1 MSLPNTILPIDEVD
15 KENFRK
21 NPKVWI
27 EGKLEQV
34 RPDSSLLQAV
44 FNSIIKN
51 NLSNHDFYL
60 FLSFYAMDR
69 IIKLE
74 HRLEELSDSYM
85 NVFIVKPT
93 KRIKLPE
100 RIN

>member
-1 MSLPNTILPIDEVD
+1 MSLPITILPTNQAEQ
-15 KENFRK
+15 ENFRK

-34 RPDSSLLQAV
+34 RSFSPLLQSV
-44 FNSIIKN
+44 FNSVIRN
-51 NLSNHDFYL
+51 NLDSSDFYL

-69 IIKLE
+69 ILKLE
-74 HRLEELSDSYM
+74 NRLETIGDSQIFKSNY
-85 NVFIVKPT
+85 

-100 RIN
+100 RII

>member
-1 MSLPNTILPIDEVD
+1 MSLPNTILPIDEVE
-15 KENFRK
+15 KQNFRK

-34 RPDSSLLQAV
+34 RPFSPLLQSV

-60 FLSFYAMDR
+60 FLSFYSIDR

-74 HRLEELSDSYM
+74 HRLEALSESYT
-85 NVFIVKPT
+85 NIFVVKPT

>member
-1 MSLPNTILPIDEVD
+1 MSLPITILPTDEAEH
-15 KENFRK
+15 ENFRK

-27 EGKLEQV
+27 EGKLEQI
-34 RPDSSLLQAV
+34 RCFSPLLQTV
-44 FNSIIKN
+44 FNSVIRN
-51 NLSNHDFYL
+51 NLDSSDFYL

-69 IIKLE
+69 ILKLE
-74 HRLEELSDSYM
+74 NRLESIGDPQIFKPSY
-85 NVFIVKPT
+85 

>member
-34 RPDSSLLQAV
+34 RPDSPLLQAV
-44 FNSIIKN
+44 TEV
-51 NLSNHDFYL
+51 
-60 FLSFYAMDR
+60 R
-69 IIKLE
+69 
-74 HRLEELSDSYM
+74 
-85 NVFIVKPT
+85 
-93 KRIKLPE
+93 
-100 RIN
+100 